1 MRRGRFCTG
10 FHMHRHRCLKRAE
23 QTEEALRQSQERVR
37 TLINSTSIGITI
49 GEDDVI
55 VEANMSFYA

>member
-1 MRRGRFCTG
+1 MY
-10 FHMHRHRCLKRAE
+10 RHRCLKRAE
-23 QTEEALRQSQERVR
+23 QTEEALRQSQERAR

-55 VEANMSFYA
+55 VEANMPFYA